1 MTEWVSI
8 SEFAKRKNIRLKA
21 VQDGI
26 KNGRIKLTKQK
37 VGRPKINWDTENQEW
52 EDNRDET
59 QAYRSGNSVGI
70 KDNHPAPSENSF
82 AKAKAVRETLTAKIL
97 QLDYEEK
104 TGKLVNADEVK
115 VVWFNLARTIRDTLL
130 NIPERISAELAAE
143 SDEFKVHK
151 ALQNEIYKVLE
162 VLSHGQKE

>member
-1 MTEWVSI
+1 MAEFI
-8 SEFAKRKNIRLKA
+8 SVNEFAKRKGVRVKA

-26 KNGRIKLTKQK
+26 KNGRIQITKQK
-37 VGRPKINWDTENQEW
+37 KGFPKIDWETENQAW

-59 QAYRSGNSVGI
+59 QAFRSGNSPGL
-70 KDNHPAPSENSF
+70 KSNAPAPSENSF

-115 VVWFNLARTIRDTLL
+115 VTWFNLARTIRDTLL

-151 ALQNEIYKVLE
+151 SLQNEIYKVLE

>member
-1 MTEWVSI
+1 MAEFISI
-8 SEFAKRKNIRLKA
+8 NAFAKRKGITLRA

-37 VGRPKINWDTENQEW
+37 KGYPKINWDTENQEW
-52 EDNRDET
+52 EDNRDEAR
-59 QAYRSGNSVGI
+59 AYSSGNLRELKG
-70 KDNHPAPSENSF
+70 NNPQPSENSF
-82 AKAKAVRETLTAKIL
+82 AKAKTVRETLTAKIL
-97 QLDYEEK
+97 QLEYEEK

-115 VVWFNLARTIRDTLL
+115 VTWFNLARTVRDSLL

-151 ALQNEIYKVLE
+151 ILQTEIYKVLE
-162 VLSHGQKE
+162 TLTHGEK

>member
-1 MTEWVSI
+1 MAEFI
-8 SEFAKRKNIRLKA
+8 SVNEFAKRKGVRVKA
-21 VQDGI
+21 VQDGVA
-26 KNGRIKLTKQK
+26 NGRVKVTKQK
-37 VGRPKINWDTENQEW
+37 TGKPKINWDTESRAW
-52 EDNRDET
+52 EENRDESK
-59 QAYRSGNSVGI
+59 AYNSGNLKSTG
-70 KDNHPAPSENSF
+70 DSAPAPSENSF

>member
-1 MTEWVSI
+1 MAEFITVT
-8 SEFAKRKNIRLKA
+8 EFARRKDIRLKA

-37 VGRPKINWDTENQEW
+37 VGPPKVNWNTESQAW
-52 EDNRDET
+52 EDNRDESK
-59 QAYRSGNSVGI
+59 AYNSGNI
-70 KDNHPAPSENSF
+70 KNAPTPSDGSF

-115 VVWFNLARTIRDTLL
+115 VTWFNLARTIRDTLL

-143 SDEFKVHK
+143 TDEFKVHK
-151 ALQNEIYKVLE
+151 TLQNEIYKVLE
-162 VLSHGQKE
+162 VLSHGEKE

>member
-1 MTEWVSI
+1 MAEFISI
-8 SEFAKRKNIRLKA
+8 SEFARRKGIRLKA

-37 VGRPKINWDTENQEW
+37 VGTPKINWATENKEW
-52 EDNRDET
+52 EDNRDESK
-59 QAYRSGNSVGI
+59 AHNSGNLKSAS
-70 KDNHPAPSENSF
+70 DAAPAPSENSF